1 MVRKFYFIFLMIFI
15 VNCNLFSGKFY
26 MSKQKE
32 QIANCVL
39 NEACSEISHKYGMS
53 CIGSGGAMMYEI
65 ESLKLMFCIKKPL
78 EKDEARKIIVDSAN
92 IFLKK
97 INNNKDIA
105 KYLIKWP
112 LDLDN
117 IVVSIIFFN
126 VDGTTTYHP
135 QLAAVSIVRGNIRY
149 KTNDRENKWV
159 YKETTEESFEE
170 AKRIL
175 EEQKHY

>member
-65 ESLKLMFCIKKPL
+65 ESLKLKFCIKKPL
-78 EKDEARKIIVDSAN
+78 EKDEARKIIVDAAD

-97 INNNKDIA
+97 IKVKSKFLCKFTSSLA
-105 KYLIKWP
+105 FSQFYLDSGI
-112 LDLDN
+112 
-117 IVVSIIFFN
+117 
-126 VDGTTTYHP
+126 
-135 QLAAVSIVRGNIRY
+135 
-149 KTNDRENKWV
+149 
-159 YKETTEESFEE
+159 ESFSIRRHKPCSPHGGS
-170 AKRIL
+170 ARRRL
-175 EEQKHY
+175 